1 MNEANADDIKSSLS
15 EGVAHLTISRPST
28 RNALTSDMYL
38 KLGEKLRTWAKDDSV
53 GVVVIEGSNGSF
65 CSGNDLSD
73 LASTTDFGPAI
84 AFLDALFALPQPLIA
99 AVDGPAIGVGTTML
113 LPCDAIVATE
123 RSTFATPFVDLGL
136 VPEAAA
142 TLLLPRR
149 IGPGRANRMILFGDR
164 VTAQIAV
171 SWGLVD
177 EVLADGQALDSRVME
192 LATAL
197 VEKPRMALL
206 AARALLR
213 EETDTVA
220 LRLARDSAVL
230 QSLLPSALAR
240 LAPA

>member
-1 MNEANADDIKSSLS
+1 
-15 EGVAHLTISRPST
+15 
-28 RNALTSDMYL
+28 
-38 KLGEKLRTWAKDDSV
+38 
-53 GVVVIEGSNGSF
+53 
-65 CSGNDLSD
+65 
-73 LASTTDFGPAI
+73 
-84 AFLDALFALPQPLIA
+84 
-99 AVDGPAIGVGTTML
+99 
-113 LPCDAIVATE
+113 
-123 RSTFATPFVDLGL
+123 
-136 VPEAAA
+136 
-142 TLLLPRR
+142 
-149 IGPGRANRMILFGDR
+149 